1 MCLVISV
8 VSNSGRPHGPEPAS
22 LLCPWDSPSKNT
34 GVGCHAL
41 LQGIFPIQGSNPGL
55 LHCTWIFFFYY
66 LIHQGS
72 PLYIHTCTS
81 IPYTYTHI
89 YSAPILIEVE
99 TSSLLPLWR
108 KRERAYLLLQSE
120 SKSFLGGVR
129 ELSLFQN
136 VSIWHQE
143 E

>member
-1 MCLVISV
+1 MDQSLQVSSVHGILQVRILVWVAMPSSGGSFQSRDRTQ
-8 VSNSGRPHGPEPAS
+8 VSCIAHG
-22 LLCPWDSPSKNT
+22 
-34 GVGCHAL
+34 
-41 LQGIFPIQGSNPGL
+41 
-55 LHCTWIFFFYY
+55 FFFYY

-72 PLYIHTCTS
+72 PVYIHTCTA

-89 YSAPILIEVE
+89 YSAPTHIEVE
-99 TSSLLPLWR
+99 TSSPLPLWR

-120 SKSFLGGVR
+120 SKSFLGGIR